1 MARLGLSSDDK
12 EKNGGNV
19 QPMGGSV
26 MPVVNCPYCK
36 KGIVWIAHDDYEG
49 LEHCPNCSENF
60 RVKYYNKTVV
70 YAEKRGIEIEIPK
83 TLPQNV
89 IDDFE
94 EALACSRVEAY
105 KATVVM
111 CRRGLES
118 LVDGFNANGKHL
130 ADKLEDLKKQGVI
143 METTHHLTSGI
154 RQFGNYGAHPQTDLL
169 KDVDRSEAEIV
180 LKTAERLLKEINEK
194 GGSDNRIENI
204 TLGGKE

>member
-1 MARLGLSSDDK
+1 
-12 EKNGGNV
+12 
-19 QPMGGSV
+19 

-36 KGIVWIAHDDYEG
+36 ERIVCFKCEDYEG

-60 RVKYYNKTVV
+60 RVKYYNKKVV
-70 YAEKRGIEIEIPK
+70 YAERKGIEIEIPK
-83 TLPQNV
+83 ALPQNV

-111 CRRGLES
+111 CRRGLET
-118 LVDGFNANGKHL
+118 L
-130 ADKLEDLKKQGVI
+130 ADNLNAKGKYLSEKLEDLKKRYVI
-143 METTHHLTSGI
+143 METTYHMTSGM

-194 GGSDNRIENI
+194 GGSWDRSDGE
-204 TLGGKE
+204 

>member
-1 MARLGLSSDDK
+1 
-12 EKNGGNV
+12 
-19 QPMGGSV
+19 
-26 MPVVNCPYCK
+26 MPVVCCPYCEN
-36 KGIVWIAHDDYEG
+36 WIPWKEHDDYEG
-49 LEHCPNCSENF
+49 LEHCPYCSDNF

-70 YAEKRGIEIEIPK
+70 YVEKRGIEIEIPEA
-83 TLPQNV
+83 LPKNA

-118 LVDGFNANGKHL
+118 LADDLNAKGKYL
-130 ADKLEDLKKQGVI
+130 SEKLEDLKKRDVI
-143 METTHHLTSGI
+143 METTYHMTSGI

-180 LKTAERLLKEINEK
+180 LKTVERLLKEINEK
-194 GGSDNRIENI
+194 GGSENRGDGE
-204 TLGGKE
+204 